1 MTSRGA
7 SIILVLA
14 ALVVHFGWA
23 APAWRE
29 GAILTAQAGMLRSE
43 KDALLGRLDAIER
56 ADSLTASATR
66 MESGA
71 AEAVNDD
78 SVVRLRRSLL
88 DGLRG
93 QPVSAVRLEVVPAHA
108 PLAAEGRLHAEGSF
122 ADVVRLSGHL
132 VRPGAGFVLKTVR
145 LARTTHGSLALEVE
159 GLSVLA
165 GTP

>member
-29 GAILTAQAGMLRSE
+29 GAMLAAQAGLLHSE

-56 ADSLTASATR
+56 ADTLTASATR

-71 AEAVNDD
+71 AANDD
-78 SVVRLRRSLL
+78 PVVRLRRSLL

-93 QPVSAVRLEVVPAHA
+93 QPVSAVRLEVVPAHP

-145 LARTTHGSLALEVE
+145 LARTPHGSLALEVE